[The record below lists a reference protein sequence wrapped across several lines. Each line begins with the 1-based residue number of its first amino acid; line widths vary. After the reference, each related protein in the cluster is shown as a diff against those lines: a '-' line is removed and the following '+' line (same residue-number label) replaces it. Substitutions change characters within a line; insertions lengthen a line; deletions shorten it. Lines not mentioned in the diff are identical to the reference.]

1 LNKSRKISCNFQ
13 IKELINMIKFKHYIN
28 CIDAHTAGEP
38 LRIITSGL
46 PPIHGKTILK
56 KRKYM
61 LENYDHL
68 RKLIMLEPRGHSGMY
83 GCILVPP
90 VTEDG
95 DFGVLFTHNEGL
107 SSMCGH
113 GIIGVTKV
121 VLETG
126 MMPAKEGVNIVKI
139 DSPAG
144 RVTAY
149 ADVKDG
155 EVERVRFQN
164 VPCFVYKENITVNV
178 VGVGNVIA
186 DVAYCGAFYVYL
198 DAKKV
203 GLTVVPENTEK
214 LVKVGMEIKNKVMGM
229 MEFNHPTSGV
239 NWLYGTIFFEE
250 PKREG
255 ERLIT
260 KNVCIFAE
268 GQVDRSPTGTGT
280 GGRIALHYHKG
291 EMNKDD
297 TLINYS
303 IIDTPFEGKI
313 VADTKVGE
321 YDAVITEVSGTA
333 QITGFNQLVLDPK
346 DPLPEGF
353 RIIGN

>member
-1 LNKSRKISCNFQ
+1 MMN
-13 IKELINMIKFKHYIN
+13 FKHYIH

-46 PPIHGKTILK
+46 PPIHGKTILE

-68 RKLIMLEPRGHSGMY
+68 RKMIMLEPRGHSGMY
-83 GCILVPP
+83 GCIIVPA

-121 VLETG
+121 AIETG
-126 MMPAKEGVNIVKI
+126 MIMAQEGVTTVKI
-139 DSPAG
+139 DAPAG
-144 RVTAY
+144 RITAY
-149 ADVKDG
+149 ADVKNG

-178 VGVGNVIA
+178 DNIGDITA
-186 DVAYCGAFYVYL
+186 DVVYCGAFYVYL
-198 DAKKV
+198 DSKKV
-203 GLTVVPENTEK
+203 NLTVSPENTQK
-214 LVKVGMEIKNKVMGM
+214 LVNIGMEIKHKVMAS

-239 NWLYGTIFFEE
+239 NWLYGTIFFET
-250 PKREG
+250 PVRDGDK
-255 ERLIT
+255 LMT

-280 GGRIALHYHKG
+280 GGRVALHYHKG
-291 EMNKDD
+291 ELRKED
-297 TLINYS
+297 TLVNYS
-303 IIDTPFEGKI
+303 IIDTPFEGRL
-313 VADTKVGE
+313 VEETKVGD

-333 QITGFNQLVLDPK
+333 QIVGFNQLVLDPK

-353 RIIGN
+353 RIIGS